1 MPPSPPP
8 NRNTHQNRHIV
19 VERRSAAPMR
29 TCEPCRRRKRPC
41 NGVRPC
47 VHCSESHIECVYS
60 VVSDL
65 PRTVFTTSS
74 ARRLSSG
81 SACETCRRR
90 KTKCDGGS
98 PCGFCASAGIE
109 CVNNSERRKRAMG
122 IPSSANGS
130 PVNTT
135 TTTTTTTHGVNGTL
149 VAGSHH
155 NNNNNPPDAEAIDR
169 IEDRLRRIEE
179 LMTAFT
185 PATHSPLSHGS
196 SSSSS
201 NSGGGHSSTRMIR
214 QHRHSVQGISVAKEQ
229 AELRT
234 AYALKKKQ
242 RMSPPP
248 ASLAFD
254 TFTTTTATA
263 MNTILTST
271 TSSTTTSASPYTTT
285 TTTTTTKTAPTPPHS
300 SSSSTSSSA
309 AVAAAA
315 AAIARNGSNKRY
327 SPPRHASPSPPPPL
341 SPTLMIRQSSTTTN
355 PLTSSML
362 NLTLSPSSS
371 STSSTSN
378 NSSMLMAA
386 PQSSMST
393 PAAANNIVS
402 PTTPTSNHGHQ
413 DHHQLLP
420 PPSSSSASTC
430 NPPPPPPPPSHW
442 STADTM
448 TEWKIASSSMP
459 SLMDQLSKRTF
470 ATSSA
475 FNTTEYPPYPL
486 SLTPPQSSSSPSPA
500 IE

>member
-1 MPPSPPP
+1 MGEGSWLRREKKGVGNIPKSVVGFEHP
-8 NRNTHQNRHIV
+8 RRKTGREV
-19 VERRSAAPMR
+19 VERRSTPMR
-29 TCEPCRRRKRPC
+29 ICEPCRRHKKPC

-47 VHCSESHIECVYS
+47 AHCSESHTECVYS

-65 PRTVFTTSS
+65 PRSVFTTSS

-122 IPSSANGS
+122 IPTITSTSII
-130 PVNTT
+130 
-135 TTTTTTTHGVNGTL
+135 GTNQ
-149 VAGSHH
+149 HH
-155 NNNNNPPDAEAIDR
+155 PPDAEAIDR

-185 PATHSPLSHGS
+185 PTTHSPLS
-196 SSSSS
+196 
-201 NSGGGHSSTRMIR
+201 NGGHSRMVR
-214 QHRHSVQGISVAKEQ
+214 QHRHSVQGISVAKEK

-242 RMSPPP
+242 RMSPPLP
-248 ASLAFD
+248 AFD
-254 TFTTTTATA
+254 T
-263 MNTILTST
+263 
-271 TSSTTTSASPYTTT
+271 STTTLDNHNNKVNTSIPINTTT
-285 TTTTTTKTAPTPPHS
+285 NITTSTLAHKNNSITTPPSSISSTNSSLS
-300 SSSSTSSSA
+300 SSS
-309 AVAAAA
+309 AA
-315 AAIARNGSNKRY
+315 AAIARYTTPPNSNGSNSNSRY
-327 SPPRHASPSPPPPL
+327 SPPTRHASLSPPPPL

-371 STSSTSN
+371 TSSTSN
-378 NSSMLMAA
+378 NSSMMAA

-393 PAAANNIVS
+393 PAANIVS
-402 PTTPTSNHGHQ
+402 PTKSTTSSHKESSKH
-413 DHHQLLP
+413 L
-420 PPSSSSASTC
+420 PSSTNLRSPA
-430 NPPPPPPPPSHW
+430 SHW
-442 STADTM
+442 SITDNM

-459 SLMDQLSKRTF
+459 SLMVYDHVTHTRCFYFLDQLSKRTF

-475 FNTTEYPPYPL
+475 FNKTEYPPYPL
-486 SLTPPQSSSSPSPA
+486 SLTPPQSSSSPSSTV
-500 IE
+500 E

>member
-8 NRNTHQNRHIV
+8 NRSSHGNRHIL
-19 VERRSAAPMR
+19 VERRPPTALR
-29 TCEPCRRRKRPC
+29 TCEPCRRRKRTTC
-41 NGVRPC
+41 TGVRPC
-47 VHCSESHIECVYS
+47 SHCSESNIECVYG

-65 PRTVFTTSS
+65 PRSVFTTSS

-122 IPSSANGS
+122 IPTST
-130 PVNTT
+130 NTSQSV
-135 TTTTTTTHGVNGTL
+135 TH
-149 VAGSHH
+149 
-155 NNNNNPPDAEAIDR
+155 PPDAEAIDR

-185 PATHSPLSHGS
+185 PTTNSPLASGS
-196 SSSSS
+196 P
-201 NSGGGHSSTRMIR
+201 RMIR

-234 AYALKKKQ
+234 AYALKKK

-248 ASLAFD
+248 FD
-254 TFTTTTATA
+254 
-263 MNTILTST
+263 I
-271 TSSTTTSASPYTTT
+271 P
-285 TTTTTTKTAPTPPHS
+285 
-300 SSSSTSSSA
+300 SSTSSSSSNNNPITRYA
-309 AVAAAA
+309 TPPNS
-315 AAIARNGSNKRY
+315 NGSQKRY
-327 SPPRHASPSPPPPL
+327 SPPARHHSPSPPPL
-341 SPTLMIRQSSTTTN
+341 SPTLMMRQSSNTQ

-371 STSSTSN
+371 SSSTSN
-378 NSSMLMAA
+378 NSAA

-393 PAAANNIVS
+393 PANNQ
-402 PTTPTSNHGHQ
+402 GHKDARQ
-413 DHHQLLP
+413 
-420 PPSSSSASTC
+420 
-430 NPPPPPPPPSHW
+430 SHW

-475 FNTTEYPPYPL
+475 FNYSNTEYPPYPL

-500 IE
+500 VE

>member
-8 NRNTHQNRHIV
+8 NRNNHHHHQNRHIL
-19 VERRSAAPMR
+19 VERRSAPMR

-65 PRTVFTTSS
+65 PRSVFSTSS

-122 IPSSANGS
+122 IP
-130 PVNTT
+130 TT
-135 TTTTTTTHGVNGTL
+135 TGTSTTGTNQ
-149 VAGSHH
+149 HH
-155 NNNNNPPDAEAIDR
+155 PPDAEAIDR

-185 PATHSPLSHGS
+185 PTTHSPLSNGNHGH
-196 SSSSS
+196 
-201 NSGGGHSSTRMIR
+201 GHGHGRMVR
-214 QHRHSVQGISVAKEQ
+214 QHRHSVQGISVAKEK

-242 RMSPPP
+242 HMSPPP
-248 ASLAFD
+248 SPFD
-254 TFTTTTATA
+254 TFTTPLDNH
-263 MNTILTST
+263 NTKVSMASIPI
-271 TSSTTTSASPYTTT
+271 STTTNITTST
-285 TTTTTTKTAPTPPHS
+285 LSNNNNNNNNITTPPSSISSANSS
-300 SSSSTSSSA
+300 SSSSTSAA
-309 AVAAAA
+309 AVA
-315 AAIARNGSNKRY
+315 IARYATPPNSNGTNNNKRY
-327 SPPRHASPSPPPPL
+327 SPPARHTSPSPPPPL
-341 SPTLMIRQSSTTTN
+341 SPTLMIRQSSTTN

-371 STSSTSN
+371 TSSTSN
-378 NSSMLMAA
+378 NSSMMAA
-386 PQSSMST
+386 PQSSTST
-393 PAAANNIVS
+393 PAANIVAPS
-402 PTTPTSNHGHQ
+402 TPTTSNHKESSMA
-413 DHHQLLP
+413 L
-420 PPSSSSASTC
+420 SSSSKPHSPT
-430 NPPPPPPPPSHW
+430 SHW
-442 STADTM
+442 STSDNM

-459 SLMDQLSKRTF
+459 SLMGK
-470 ATSSA
+470 
-475 FNTTEYPPYPL
+475 
-486 SLTPPQSSSSPSPA
+486 
-500 IE
+500 I

>member
-8 NRNTHQNRHIV
+8 NRNNHHHQNRHIL
-19 VERRSAAPMR
+19 VERRSAPMR
-29 TCEPCRRRKRPC
+29 ICEPCRRHKRPC

-47 VHCSESHIECVYS
+47 AHCSEAHTECVYS

-65 PRTVFTTSS
+65 PRSVFTTSS

-122 IPSSANGS
+122 IP
-130 PVNTT
+130 TT
-135 TTTTTTTHGVNGTL
+135 TSSSIIGTNQ
-149 VAGSHH
+149 HH
-155 NNNNNPPDAEAIDR
+155 PPDAEAIDR

-185 PATHSPLSHGS
+185 PTTHSPLS
-196 SSSSS
+196 
-201 NSGGGHSSTRMIR
+201 NGGHSRMVR
-214 QHRHSVQGISVAKEQ
+214 QHRHSVQGISVAKEK

-248 ASLAFD
+248 PAFD
-254 TFTTTTATA
+254 TFTTLDIHNNKVNTSIPINTTT
-263 MNTILTST
+263 NITTST
-271 TSSTTTSASPYTTT
+271 LSHKSNSITTPPPSISSTNSSL
-285 TTTTTTKTAPTPPHS
+285 S
-300 SSSSTSSSA
+300 SSSSA
-309 AVAAAA
+309 GAAA
-315 AAIARNGSNKRY
+315 AAIARYATPPNSNGSNNNCQY
-327 SPPRHASPSPPPPL
+327 SPPARHASPSPPPPL

-371 STSSTSN
+371 TSSTSN
-378 NSSMLMAA
+378 NSSMMMAA

-393 PAAANNIVS
+393 PAANIVP
-402 PTTPTSNHGHQ
+402 PTMSTTSSHKE
-413 DHHQLLP
+413 LSK
-420 PPSSSSASTC
+420 PPSSSTNLRTAA
-430 NPPPPPPPPSHW
+430 SHW
-442 STADTM
+442 STTDNM

-486 SLTPPQSSSSPSPA
+486 SLTPPQSCSSPSSA
-500 IE
+500 VE